1 MHSSDSIDRGE
12 TEGELI
18 AKGPQHNLSEQ
29 MFAVI
34 SWGCA
39 ATTWLARAL
48 NGHPDIFCVH
58 AANTEW
64 SVFGGA
70 PKVDGVRYIRL
81 VGRMGYGHI
90 AGGDVHGVSR
100 DQIPLLREEFGC
112 RFESAVVVR
121 DPIPRLQC
129 QYSLFRNRKLNVW
142 GDPTYVDGIAVRA
155 GLDPA
160 SLTADERLMI
170 HGANMLNSIVPE
182 REMSTVFK
190 SEDLTSNAKALA
202 DFVSHITRGKVDARI
217 DWAQQTISLPRLRS
231 RADPAED
238 ELTDWQWTVIRHCV
252 LPEAWDAYEELGY
265 QRPTA
270 LR

>member
-58 AANTEW
+58 AANTDW

-70 PKVDGVRYIRL
+70 PRVDGVRYIRL

-121 DPIPRLQC
+121 DPIQRLQS
-129 QYSLFRNRKLNVW
+129 QYSLYRNRTLNVW
-142 GDPTYVDGIAVRA
+142 GDLKYVDNIAIQA

-160 SLTADERLMI
+160 SLTEDERLMI
-170 HGANMLNSIVPE
+170 HGVNMLNSIVAE
-182 REMSTVFK
+182 RKAGAIFK

-202 DFVSHITRGKVDARI
+202 DFVTHITRGKVDAEI
-217 DWAQQTISLPRLRS
+217 DWARQAISLPRLRS
-231 RADPAED
+231 RVNPTEN
-238 ELTDWQWTVIRHCV
+238 EFTDWQWNVLRHCV
-252 LPEAWDAYEELGY
+252 LAEAWEAYEELGY
-265 QRPTA
+265 IRPA
-270 LR
+270 QI